1 MEKEPYSIGE
11 SAPND
16 NGDAHYAEPS
26 ADKHGQIAEA
36 AELYGNLQT
45 AEEYGYVT
53 RGYVELCCN
62 PVRREPNNNLFL
74 G

>member
-1 MEKEPYSIGE
+1 MEKEQYSIGE
-11 SAPND
+11 SPPND
-16 NGDAHYAEPS
+16 NDNAETK

-53 RGYVELCCN
+53 RGYVE
-62 PVRREPNNNLFL
+62 PAEIRRTRTNNISF
-74 G
+74 